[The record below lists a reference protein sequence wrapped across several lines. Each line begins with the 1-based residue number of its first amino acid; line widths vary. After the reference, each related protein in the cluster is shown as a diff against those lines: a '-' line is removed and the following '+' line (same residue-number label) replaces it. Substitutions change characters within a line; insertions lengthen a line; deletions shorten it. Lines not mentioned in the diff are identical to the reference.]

1 MTRRYTFRMN
11 SMMSDNMMYDSI
23 IIMCI
28 LMGIGMIV
36 FVAIFGLTV
45 YLVLRF
51 LMKKVRIEDRPLMIL
66 KERYVKGE
74 ISEDEF
80 KEKRKF
86 IDENKE

>member
-1 MTRRYTFRMN
+1 
-11 SMMSDNMMYDSI
+11 MSDNMMYDSI

-51 LMKKVRIEDRPLMIL
+51 LMKKIRIEDRPLMIL

>member
-1 MTRRYTFRMN
+1 
-11 SMMSDNMMYDSI
+11 
-23 IIMCI
+23 
-28 LMGIGMIV
+28 MGIGMIV

-80 KEKRKF
+80 KEKG
-86 IDENKE
+86 NL

>member
-80 KEKRKF
+80 KEKG
-86 IDENKE
+86 NL

>member
-1 MTRRYTFRMN
+1 
-11 SMMSDNMMYDSI
+11 MMSDNMMYDSI

-80 KEKRKF
+80 KEKG
-86 IDENKE
+86 NL

>member
-51 LMKKVRIEDRPLMIL
+51 LMKKIRIEDRPLMIL

>member
-1 MTRRYTFRMN
+1 
-11 SMMSDNMMYDSI
+11 
-23 IIMCI
+23 
-28 LMGIGMIV
+28 MGIGMIV

-51 LMKKVRIEDRPLMIL
+51 LMKKIRIEDRPLMIL

>member
-1 MTRRYTFRMN
+1 M
-11 SMMSDNMMYDSI
+11 
-23 IIMCI
+23 
-28 LMGIGMIV
+28 L
-36 FVAIFGLTV
+36 
-45 YLVLRF
+45 
-51 LMKKVRIEDRPLMIL
+51 IL

>member
-1 MTRRYTFRMN
+1 
-11 SMMSDNMMYDSI
+11 MMSDNMMYDSI

>member
-1 MTRRYTFRMN
+1 MN

-80 KEKRKF
+80 KEKG
-86 IDENKE
+86 NL